1 MLVINISESGIW
13 LHCYHHRTMW
23 QCGIVAETTLK
34 SPGPAYCHVH
44 SAVSV
49 IINIAAAFVVT
60 NSDPDPAKARM
71 KKIFIF

>member
-1 MLVINISESGIW
+1 
-13 LHCYHHRTMW
+13 MW

-60 NSDPDPAKARM
+60 NSDLDPAKARM